1 MVSTFKRSGARVSP
15 IKIKTWGQ
23 PLTGDKM
30 DENGMKGTSVQ
41 REMMG
46 MIFKRSLKG

>member
-1 MVSTFKRSGARVSP
+1 MKDGRNVGAKRIR
-15 IKIKTWGQ
+15 KETWGQ

-30 DENGMKGTSVQ
+30 DENGMKGMSVQ